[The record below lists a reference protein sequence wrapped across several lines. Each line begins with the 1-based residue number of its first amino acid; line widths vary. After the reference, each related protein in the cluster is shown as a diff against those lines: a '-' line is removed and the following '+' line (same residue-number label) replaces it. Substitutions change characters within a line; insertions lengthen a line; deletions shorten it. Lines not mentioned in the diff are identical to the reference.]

1 MDLRTKSQLKRLT
14 TLMVEDSP
22 VDALLIG
29 GLLEQSQRPPIDIV
43 HAVSLADACAVLRAQ
58 SVDLV
63 LLDLTL
69 GDSCGLATLDAILT
83 EAPDAAVIVV
93 TGDNDEE
100 MGISAVA
107 RGAQDFLVKGQISGT
122 LLLRSIC
129 YAVERGRLARE
140 LRQAVHNIKTLHGL
154 LPICSRCK
162 KIRDDGGYWQEVEC
176 YIHDHSA
183 ASFSHSFCPVCAD
196 ALIAET
202 E

>member
-1 MDLRTKSQLKRLT
+1 MELRRELQRKRLT
-14 TLMVEDSP
+14 ALMVEDSP
-22 VDALLIG
+22 VDAMLIG

-43 HAVSLADACAVLRAQ
+43 HAVSLAEACAVLRAQ

-69 GDSCGLATLDAILT
+69 GDSSGLSTLNAVLV
-83 EAPDAAVIVV
+83 EAPDAAVVV
-93 TGDNDEE
+93 MTGDNDEE
-100 MGISAVA
+100 IGLSAVA
-107 RGAQDFLVKGQISGT
+107 RGAQDFLVKGEISGT

-129 YAVERGRLARE
+129 YAVERSRLAGE
-140 LRQAVHNIKTLHGL
+140 LRQAVRKIKTLHGL

-196 ALIAET
+196 ALIAEA